1 MSRETRPKMRHAVSV
16 GNLINDLLEKRGL
29 EDKVREY
36 RTWQIWDET
45 VGPQIAA
52 RARPLRIREGVL
64 EIRVDQPI
72 WMQQLQLMKPKILAR
87 LNERLGGG
95 IIKDIFMRQGKNVP
109 IATPPPPPKPP
120 DWLDLP
126 LSAEDME
133 KIEAALGPLDEP
145 ELKER
150 MRRILTLQKQVAR
163 SKER

>member
-1 MSRETRPKMRHAVSV
+1 MNRERRPRMKKAATMGS
-16 GNLINDLLEKRGL
+16 LIVDMLQKRGL

-52 RARPLRIREGVL
+52 RARPVRIREGVL
-64 EIRVDQPI
+64 EIRVDQPV
-72 WMQQLQLMKPKILAR
+72 WMQQLQLMKPKILGR

-95 IIKDIFMRQGKNVP
+95 ILKDLFLRQGR
-109 IATPPPPPKPP
+109 ITPPPVLAPPPKPP
-120 DWLDLP
+120 EWLDQP
-126 LSAEDME
+126 LSDADRDE
-133 KIEAALGPLDEP
+133 IETALGTLDDS

-150 MRRILTLQKQVAR
+150 LRRILTLQKQVAR

>member
-1 MSRETRPKMRHAVSV
+1 MNRERRPRMKKAATMGS
-16 GNLINDLLEKRGL
+16 LIVDMLQKRGL

-52 RARPLRIREGVL
+52 RARPVRIREGVL
-64 EIRVDQPI
+64 EIRVDQPV
-72 WMQQLQLMKPKILAR
+72 WMQQLQLMKPKILGR

-95 IIKDIFMRQGKNVP
+95 ILKDLFLRQGR
-109 IATPPPPPKPP
+109 IPPPPVLAPPPKPP
-120 DWLDLP
+120 EWLDQP
-126 LSAEDME
+126 LSDADRDE
-133 KIEAALGPLDEP
+133 IETALGTLDDS

-150 MRRILTLQKQVAR
+150 LRRILTLQKQVAR